1 MNKDELKT
9 LFRDFWPA
17 LKCWGD
23 QEIEDWK
30 LILCWEQ
37 HISGEPYTLP
47 SGIDSRVIIHP
58 KNKG

>member
-1 MNKDELKT
+1 MIEDELKA
-9 LFRDFWPA
+9 LFIDFWPA

-47 SGIDSRVIIHP
+47 EGFNSRVTIHP

>member
-1 MNKDELKT
+1 MIEDELKA
-9 LFRDFWPA
+9 LFIDFWPA

-30 LILCWEQ
+30 LTLCWEQ

-47 SGIDSRVIIHP
+47 EGFNSRVTIHP

>member
-1 MNKDELKT
+1 MTHDELMT
-9 LFRDFWPA
+9 LFKDFWPA

-47 SGIDSRVIIHP
+47 EWIDSKVTIHP

>member
-1 MNKDELKT
+1 MTKDELKT
-9 LFRDFWPA
+9 LFIDFWPA

-23 QEIEDWK
+23 QEIEDDK
-30 LILCWEQ
+30 LIDCWSR

-47 SGIDSRVIIHP
+47 EGFNSRVTIHP